1 MAAAKPDTT
10 KTTDA
15 KKDDVQGVF
24 VIRNGKAI
32 FVQVQTGI
40 SGITDIEITGGL
52 QKGDEIVTGS
62 YKALRTL
69 RPDTPVKIDNT
80 TPAQTNETT

>member
-1 MAAAKPDTT
+1 
-10 KTTDA
+10 
-15 KKDDVQGVF
+15 
-24 VIRNGKAI
+24 
-32 FVQVQTGI
+32 VQTGI
-40 SGITDIEITGGL
+40 LGTTDAEVTSGL

-80 TPAQTNETT
+80 EPATPTAQTS